1 MCQTSRSKYDSYCL
15 EKLNRRYEKVLLFSE
30 KGQFP
35 YVEWLMNSLKDAASR
50 QRQIKK
56 NKETNKKTNKQNKK
70 GIRNERNFIPK

>member
-1 MCQTSRSKYDSYCL
+1 
-15 EKLNRRYEKVLLFSE
+15 
-30 KGQFP
+30 
-35 YVEWLMNSLKDAASR
+35 MNSLKDAASR